1 MALCPHSLHRRCFA
15 FQPRVARPWEL
26 PWVNRTTISYYPE
39 GVMPIPNLFDLTDIG
54 ATLSGLK
61 NKSAFLPRVARGASQ
76 PWAGRRNAFGIKND
90 LKCQKGPTVAEEVD
104 MKCNI
109 FDKVDVRS
117 SAPGLSMFFLPFPWL
132 KPGATRLRPSAEL
145 RTWA

>member
-1 MALCPHSLHRRCFA
+1 
-15 FQPRVARPWEL
+15 
-26 PWVNRTTISYYPE
+26 
-39 GVMPIPNLFDLTDIG
+39 MPIPNLFDLTDIG

-117 SAPGLSMFFLPFPWL
+117 SAEGLHINL
-132 KPGATRLRPSAEL
+132 KNKADSSTSCCLYLRRSNGHKS
-145 RTWA
+145 

>member
-1 MALCPHSLHRRCFA
+1 
-15 FQPRVARPWEL
+15 
-26 PWVNRTTISYYPE
+26 
-39 GVMPIPNLFDLTDIG
+39 MPIPNLFDLTDIG

>member
-1 MALCPHSLHRRCFA
+1 
-15 FQPRVARPWEL
+15 
-26 PWVNRTTISYYPE
+26 
-39 GVMPIPNLFDLTDIG
+39 MPIPNLFDLTDIG

-117 SAPGLSMFFLPFPWL
+117 SAEGLVYAFSKPSPDLRPGLHAFAPPGLPRAAWH
-132 KPGATRLRPSAEL
+132 
-145 RTWA
+145 